1 MKPVAIV
8 YYSRTGNTQ
17 SIAQDLARRLSA
29 DVYAI
34 QDVRSRRGVLGFLR
48 SLLQA
53 LRHHNVRIV
62 APDIA
67 LGRYRTVL
75 IATPVW
81 GSNVSAPMRTWLKR
95 YATALPDVAF
105 VCTYGGSGAQ
115 RVLEDLAELVG
126 KAPVAQLALRETE
139 IRLGSCGAKLDDFG
153 KAVAGAG
160 GASLPDALPA

>member
-1 MKPVAIV
+1 MKPFAIV

-17 SIAQDLARRLSA
+17 VVAQELARRLSA

-34 QDVRSRRGVLGFLR
+34 QDVHSRRGVLGFLR
-48 SLLQA
+48 A
-53 LRHHNVRIV
+53 LFATLRQRDVRIV

-67 LGRYRTVL
+67 FGRYRAVV

-81 GSNVSAPMRTWLKR
+81 ASKVSAPMRTWLKR

-115 RVLEDLAELVG
+115 TVLQNLADLTG
-126 KAPVAQLALRETE
+126 KAPVAELALRETE

-153 KAVAGAG
+153 KAVGDAGSVVLG
-160 GASLPDALPA
+160 SELPA